1 MVIGS
6 TKEFIHGSALSH
18 EGHTHSQYATTSDF
32 NSLKTSVS
40 NGKSAVA
47 SAITD
52 KGVSTSA
59 TASFDT
65 MAGNIRSISTIMNPA
80 ASEYGGIITAAHFI
94 YILVCDKYPIQIPT
108 TIIADI
114 QVYSDSYATSN
125 NSSEYDIYRDV
136 NIPIRNYLPTTS
148 EVNQNSTNI
157 TCTWSITDRLIINP
171 NVYTASSYAT
181 CDRWTRITEN
191 RSYTGDI
198 TYLQYMC
205 YDTDGKVTG
214 TSQWLNIPYKVYRCN
229 IGPFSN
235 NRDYCYSSIVIKR
248 LIY

>member
-1 MVIGS
+1 MNGKSVS
-6 TKEFIHGSALSH
+6 F
-18 EGHTHSQYATTSDF
+18 EGHTHSEYATTSDF

-80 ASEYGGIITAAHFI
+80 ASEYGGIITAAHFM

-114 QVYSDSYATSN
+114 QIYADSYATSG
-125 NSSEYDIYRDV
+125 NSSEYSIYRDV

-148 EVNQNSTNI
+148 EVNRNNTTI
-157 TCTWSITDRLIINP
+157 TYTWSITDRLIINP
-171 NVYTASSYAT
+171 DVYTTNSYTT
-181 CDRWTRITEN
+181 CDRWTRTVEN
-191 RSYTGDI
+191 RSSTGTI
-198 TYLQYMC
+198 TYLQYTC
-205 YDTDGKVTG
+205 YDADGKVTG
-214 TSQWLNIPYKVYRCN
+214 TSQWLNVPYKVYLCN

-235 NRDYCYSSIVIKR
+235 NRDHCYSSIVIKQ